1 MRRIGFHFL
10 AAASVLLAASSA
22 GTATRPR
29 YGGTLRVEMHAR
41 VASLDLREWPSD
53 PADAA
58 ATDRLASL
66 VFERLVQLDE
76 TGRPQLALAVT
87 WQHDAEFKRWQFRL
101 RPGVKFQDGSALTSA
116 AVAAALEPSVGN
128 DRLVSVSGEW
138 LVIQSEYP
146 MPDLL
151 AELARGR
158 NFIFRLTPEGGV
170 VGTGAFRVAEWQP
183 RRRLVLAA
191 NEDYWAGR
199 PFLDSIEI
207 EMGALAPQQ
216 LIDLELSKAEVVELW
231 PEQVRRAS
239 QAGGRIWSSAPV
251 ELLALVFDPRRPAIQ
266 DARVRQAVALSI
278 DRAAIAN
285 VLLRKQGE
293 IAGGLLPRWLS
304 GYAFLFSTAP
314 NLERARGL
322 AGGRPRAEVS
332 AAPPPGPEPL
342 KMFYD
347 SGDPVARAVA
357 ERIVVN
363 AREAGIAMQV
373 SGQAAGGRPA
383 SEATSGDARLVRL
396 RVSFGEP
403 RVVLTE
409 LAASLELAD
418 TVHLGNSPTPEE
430 LYAAERAV
438 VETFRVVPLVHLAE
452 TFGLAPRVR
461 NWMPRRWGG
470 WRLAEVWL
478 DSWPTP
484 GAVGEK
490 P

>member
-1 MRRIGFHFL
+1 ML
-10 AAASVLLAASSA
+10 
-22 GTATRPR
+22 
-29 YGGTLRVEMHAR
+29 AR
-41 VASLDLREWPSD
+41 VASVDPREWPSD

-66 VFERLVQLDE
+66 VFERLVRLDE
-76 TGRPQLALAVT
+76 TGRPQPALAIT
-87 WQHDAEFKRWQFRL
+87 WQHDAEFKRWQFGL
-101 RPGVKFQDGSALTSA
+101 RPGAKFQDGSALTPT
-116 AVAAALEPSVGN
+116 AVAAALESLVGK

-138 LVIQSEYP
+138 LVIQSEHP
-146 MPDLL
+146 MPGLV

-158 NFIFRLTPEGGV
+158 NSVFRLTPEGSV
-170 VGTGAFRVAEWQP
+170 VGTGGFRVAEWQP
-183 RRRLVLAA
+183 RRRLVLVA

-216 LIDLELSKAEVVELW
+216 LIDLELGKAEVVELW

-239 QAGGRIWSSAPV
+239 QAGGWIWSSPPV
-251 ELLALVFDPRRPAIQ
+251 ELLALVFDPHRPGVQ
-266 DARVRQAVALSI
+266 DACVRQAIALSI

-285 VLLRKQGE
+285 VLLRRQGE
-293 IAGGLLPRWLS
+293 IAGGLLPQRLS
-304 GYAFLFSTAP
+304 GYAFLFSAAP
-314 NLERARGL
+314 NLERAYEL
-322 AGGRPRAEVS
+322 AGGKPRAEVS
-332 AAPPPGPEPL
+332 GAPPPGPEPL

-347 SGDPVARAVA
+347 STDPVAQAVA
-357 ERIVVN
+357 ERIAVN

-373 SGQAAGGRPA
+373 SGQVAGGQPA

-396 RVSFGEP
+396 RLSFAEP

-409 LAASLELAD
+409 LAAVLELAD
-418 TVHLGNSPTPEE
+418 AVHLGNSPTPEE
-430 LYAAERAV
+430 LYAAERAL
-438 VETFRVVPLVHLAE
+438 VETYQVIPLVHLAE
-452 TFGLAPRVR
+452 TFGLAPQVR

-478 DSWPTP
+478 DSWPRP
-484 GAVGEK
+484 GAGREK